1 MITHLQYAGL
11 SQEFVKP
18 FSLFYETNIVANNPN
33 RINRKMYN
41 WNLDFTHNMSLCAIN
56 DQGVFTLIQIK
67 HFKSIKTIFLLYT
80 WWVQR
85 RITLV
90 LLSKNARH

>member
-41 WNLDFTHNMSLCAIN
+41 
-56 DQGVFTLIQIK
+56 
-67 HFKSIKTIFLLYT
+67 
-80 WWVQR
+80 
-85 RITLV
+85 
-90 LLSKNARH
+90 